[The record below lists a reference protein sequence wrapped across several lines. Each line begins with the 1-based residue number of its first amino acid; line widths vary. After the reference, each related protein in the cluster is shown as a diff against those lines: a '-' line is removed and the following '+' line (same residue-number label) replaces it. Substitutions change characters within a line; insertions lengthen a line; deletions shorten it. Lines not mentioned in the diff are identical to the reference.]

1 MAHARVYRLFE
12 EFYKPLHGGKLGIT
26 LNTDWFEPLDENNPA
41 HVSIAEQ
48 SQQFRLGFWASPIF
62 KGDFP
67 EIVRDII
74 GNRSLA
80 QGFESSRLPIFSIE
94 EKAMLKGS
102 ADFFGLNMYTSD
114 LAQPLDFPIGKY
126 ILGSG
131 GLWSV

>member
-1 MAHARVYRLFE
+1 MHFFFRFKGTRGEKKQIFC
-12 EFYKPLHGGKLGIT
+12 T
-26 LNTDWFEPLDENNPA
+26 TDWFEPLDENNPA

-80 QGFESSRLPIFSIE
+80 QGFESSRLPIFSME
-94 EKAMLKGS
+94 EKTMLKGS

-126 ILGSG
+126 
-131 GLWSV
+131 

>member
-1 MAHARVYRLFE
+1 M
-12 EFYKPLHGGKLGIT
+12 
-26 LNTDWFEPLDENNPA
+26 
-41 HVSIAEQ
+41 
-48 SQQFRLGFWASPIF
+48 GFWAAPIF

-80 QGFESSRLPIFSIE
+80 QGFENSRLPIFSME
-94 EKAMLKGS
+94 EKTMLKGS

-126 ILGSG
+126 WWVVECLSQGFKQSYASPV
-131 GLWSV
+131 L